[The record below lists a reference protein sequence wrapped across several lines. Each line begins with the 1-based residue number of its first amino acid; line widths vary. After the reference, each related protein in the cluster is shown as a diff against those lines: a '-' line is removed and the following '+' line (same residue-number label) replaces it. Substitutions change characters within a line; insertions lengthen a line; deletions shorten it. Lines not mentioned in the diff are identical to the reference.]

1 MAFQVS
7 PGVEVKEID
16 ATNVIPAVSTSIGGS
31 VGFFA
36 KGPVNTPI
44 TVSSEKQLVET
55 FGEPTA
61 ETFKYHGPMAG
72 FLKYGNALKVI
83 RVVDSDTAKN
93 SAGGT
98 AEITNR
104 LIVDKDAYDP
114 LTLALSDGDF
124 IARSTGVQGD
134 ALEVQ
139 VCLANATSFAA
150 WTYASSFARAPGSSN
165 FANVIRAGV
174 SPAVPCLDEMH
185 VVVID
190 RTGAISGVPGTIL
203 ETFEALSQGTNAKN
217 DDGSSNYFKD
227 VINNGSQYIY
237 VGYTGAVGGTWL
249 GSNASAPIAITQE
262 SAAFIAAAVT
272 GPQSTS
278 GLNMTFGGGAD
289 GTVGGKDDILSGFDL
304 LKDSDTLDVNLL
316 FACADIKTESDI
328 AAKLQEVAEHR
339 KDCVAFVS
347 PPVALTDGSTAAI
360 TAATIASDA
369 TLAGRNSSYVVL
381 DSTAIKVY
389 DKYTDSYRFINASGH
404 IAGLC
409 ANTDRVADAW
419 FSPAGETRGQL
430 LGVTKLGF
438 NPNKA
443 DRDTLYK
450 ASVNPLVSFPG
461 QGTMLFGD
469 KTSQFRASAFDR
481 INVRRLFIV
490 LEKAIST
497 ASKSMLFE
505 FNDEF
510 TRANFR
516 NMVEP
521 FLREVKGRRG
531 ITDFLVICDE
541 TNNTGNV
548 IDSNQFVADIYIK
561 PARSINFITLNF
573 IATRTGVEFS
583 EIAGQ

>member
-36 KGPVNTPI
+36 KGPVDTPI

-61 ETFKYHGPMAG
+61 ATFKYFGPMAA

-83 RVVDSDTAKN
+83 RVTGSDALNAAGSAAAGDPTAQ
-93 SAGGT
+93 
-98 AEITNR
+98 
-104 LIVDKDAYDP
+104 LIKTQDAYDA
-114 LTLALSDGDF
+114 LTLAATAGDF
-124 IARSTGVQGD
+124 IARSPGAEGNAIDVH
-134 ALEVQ
+134 
-139 VCLANATSFAA
+139 VCLANASSFAA
-150 WTYASSFARAPGSSN
+150 WTHKGLFSRAPGTSN
-165 FANVIRAGV
+165 FAV
-174 SPAVPCLDEMH
+174 SKGNADAADELHIAV
-185 VVVID
+185 VD
-190 RTGAISGVPGTIL
+190 RTGAISGVPGTVL
-203 ETFEALSQGTNAKN
+203 ETFEALSQGTNAKK
-217 DDGSSNYFKD
+217 DDGSTNFFKD
-227 VINNGSQYIY
+227 VVNNKSQYIF
-237 VGYTGAVGGTWL
+237 VGYIAAAWLDGT
-249 GSNASAPIAITQE
+249 AAAPAAITQD
-262 SAAFIAAAVT
+262 
-272 GPQSTS
+272 STS
-278 GLNMTFGGGAD
+278 YTATLADAPKIVTLALGAD
-289 GTVGGKDDILSGFDL
+289 GTVADSSIPAGLEL
-304 LKDSDTLDVNLL
+304 LKDSETLDVNLL
-316 FACADIKTESDI
+316 FATADASGSSAI

-347 PPVALTDGSTAAI
+347 PPVSLTDGST
-360 TAATIASDA
+360 TISADTIVADA
-369 TLAGRNSSYVVL
+369 TLSGRNSSYVVL
-381 DSTAIKVY
+381 DSTSVKVY

-438 NPNKA
+438 NPTKA
-443 DRDTLYK
+443 ERDTLYK

-521 FLREVKGRRG
+521 FLRDVKGRRG

-548 IDSNQFVADIYIK
+548 IDSNQFVADIFIK
-561 PARSINFITLNF
+561 PARSINFIKLNF

>member
-36 KGPVNTPI
+36 KGPVDTPI

-55 FGEPTA
+55 FGEPSA
-61 ETFKYHGPMAG
+61 ATFKYFGPMAA

-83 RVVDSDTAKN
+83 RVTGSDALNACGSAAAGDSTAQ
-93 SAGGT
+93 
-98 AEITNR
+98 
-104 LIVDKDAYDP
+104 LIKTQDAYDA
-114 LTLALSDGDF
+114 LTLASTAGDF
-124 IARSTGVQGD
+124 IARSPGVEGNAID
-134 ALEVQ
+134 VH
-139 VCLANATSFAA
+139 VCLANSSSFDA
-150 WTYASSFARAPGSSN
+150 WTHKGLFSRAPGTSN
-165 FANVIRAGV
+165 FAV
-174 SPAVPCLDEMH
+174 SKGNADAADELHIAV
-185 VVVID
+185 VD
-190 RTGAISGVPGTIL
+190 RSGAISGVPGTVL
-203 ETFEALSQGTNAKN
+203 ETFEALSQGTNAKK
-217 DDGSSNYFKD
+217 DDGSTNFFKD
-227 VINNGSQYIY
+227 VINNKSQYIF
-237 VGYTGAVGGTWL
+237 VGY
-249 GSNASAPIAITQE
+249 
-262 SAAFIAAAVT
+262 IAAAWLDGT
-272 GPQSTS
+272 AAQPAEITQDSTS
-278 GLNMTFGGGAD
+278 YTATSTDAPAIVTLALGAD
-289 GTVGGKDDILSGFDL
+289 GTVADSSIPAGLEL
-304 LKDSDTLDVNLL
+304 LKDSETLDVNLL
-316 FACADIKTESDI
+316 FATADASGSSDI

-347 PPVALTDGSTAAI
+347 PPVSLTDGSNAVSAD
-360 TAATIASDA
+360 TIVGDA
-369 TLAGRNSSYVVL
+369 TLSGRNSSYVVL
-381 DSTAIKVY
+381 DSTSVKVY

-438 NPNKA
+438 NPTKA
-443 DRDTLYK
+443 ERDTLYK

-521 FLREVKGRRG
+521 FLRDVKGRRG

-548 IDSNQFVADIYIK
+548 IDSNQFVADIFIK
-561 PARSINFITLNF
+561 PARSINFIKLNF

>member
-36 KGPVNTPI
+36 KGPVDTPI

-61 ETFKYHGPMAG
+61 TTFKYFGPMAA

-83 RVVDSDTAKN
+83 RVTGSDALNACGSAAAGDPTAQ
-93 SAGGT
+93 
-98 AEITNR
+98 
-104 LIVDKDAYDP
+104 LIKTQDAYDA
-114 LTLALSDGDF
+114 LTLASTAGDF
-124 IARSTGVQGD
+124 IARSPGVEGNAID
-134 ALEVQ
+134 VH
-139 VCLANATSFAA
+139 VCLANSSSFDA
-150 WTYASSFARAPGSSN
+150 WTHKGLFSRAPGTSN
-165 FANVIRAGV
+165 FAV
-174 SPAVPCLDEMH
+174 SKGNADAADELHIAV
-185 VVVID
+185 VD
-190 RTGAISGVPGTIL
+190 RSGAISGVPGTVL
-203 ETFEALSQGTNAKN
+203 ETFEALSQGTNAKK
-217 DDGSSNYFKD
+217 DDGSTNFFKD
-227 VINNGSQYIY
+227 VINNKSQYIF
-237 VGYTGAVGGTWL
+237 VGY
-249 GSNASAPIAITQE
+249 
-262 SAAFIAAAVT
+262 IAAAWLDGT
-272 GPQSTS
+272 AAQPAEITQDSTS
-278 GLNMTFGGGAD
+278 YTATSADAPAIVTLALGAD
-289 GTVGGKDDILSGFDL
+289 GTVADSSIPAGLEL
-304 LKDSDTLDVNLL
+304 LKDSETLDVNLL
-316 FACADIKTESDI
+316 FATADASGSSDI

-347 PPVALTDGSTAAI
+347 PPVSLTDGST
-360 TAATIASDA
+360 TISADTIVADA
-369 TLAGRNSSYVVL
+369 TLSGRNSSYVVL
-381 DSTAIKVY
+381 DSTSVKVY

-438 NPNKA
+438 NPTKA
-443 DRDTLYK
+443 ERDTLYK

-521 FLREVKGRRG
+521 FLRDVKGRRG

-548 IDSNQFVADIYIK
+548 IDSNQFVADIFIK
-561 PARSINFITLNF
+561 PARSINFIKLNF

>member
-31 VGFFA
+31 VGFFT
-36 KGPVNTPI
+36 KGPIDTPI

-61 ETFKYHGPMAG
+61 ETFKYFGPMAG

-83 RVVDSDTAKN
+83 RVVGSGVLNATN
-93 SAGGT
+93 GT
-98 AEITNR
+98 AQ
-104 LIVDKDAYDP
+104 LIKSKDDYDSK
-114 LTLALSDGDF
+114 TLAATAGDF
-124 IARSTGVQGD
+124 IARNAGLEGN
-134 ALEVQ
+134 AIEVQ

-150 WTYASSFARAPGSSN
+150 WTHASLFGRAPGTSN
-165 FANVIRAGV
+165 FAV
-174 SPAVPCLDEMH
+174 SKGNSDALDEMH
-185 VVVID
+185 VAVID
-190 RTGAISGVPGTIL
+190 KTGAISGVPGTVL
-203 ETFEALSQGTNAKN
+203 ETFEGLSQGTNAKN
-217 DDGSSNYFKD
+217 DDGSTNFFKD
-227 VINNGSQYIY
+227 VINNGSQYIF
-237 VGYTGAVGGTWL
+237 VGYIGAAWL
-249 GSNASAPIAITQE
+249 GGKALQPAAITQA
-262 SAAFIAAAVT
+262 STSYTAADDT
-272 GPQSTS
+272 GPQSTAGQFVVLS
-278 GLNMTFGGGAD
+278 GGVD
-289 GTVGGKDDILSGFDL
+289 GTVANSSIPAGLDL
-304 LKDSDTLDVNLL
+304 LKDAETLDVNLL
-316 FACADIKTESDI
+316 FATADLSTESAAI
-328 AAKLQEVAEHR
+328 AIKLQEVAEHR

-347 PPVALTDGSTAAI
+347 PPVSLTDGST
-360 TAATIASDA
+360 TPSAATIAADA
-369 TLAGRNSSYVVL
+369 TLSGRNSSYVVL
-381 DSTAIKVY
+381 DSTSIKVY
-389 DKYTDSYRFINASGH
+389 DKYSDSYSFINASGH

-521 FLREVKGRRG
+521 FLRDVKGRRG

-548 IDSNQFVADIYIK
+548 IDSNQFVADIFIK
-561 PARSINFITLNF
+561 PARSINFIKLNF